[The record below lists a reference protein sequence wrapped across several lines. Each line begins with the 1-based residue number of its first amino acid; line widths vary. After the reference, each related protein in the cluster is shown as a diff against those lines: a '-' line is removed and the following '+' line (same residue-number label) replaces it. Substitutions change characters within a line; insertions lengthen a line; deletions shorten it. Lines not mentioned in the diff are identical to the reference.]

1 MRAYFFGN
9 MYLSSIQQG
18 IQGEHAMVAMFVKYR
33 HQKAHLDTLYEWA
46 ENHKTSIYLN
56 GGYADNLLRVHNEI
70 DDIELHLAN
79 ELVRNPDYL
88 KSIGL
93 GFDFSLDESN
103 FRLSHSLF
111 HEEQASLNGALT
123 SVAVILPEC
132 FYFRSEATMKD
143 IEEKTSNGLSLLP
156 HERMLK
162 LLSEFRLAS

>member
-18 IQGEHAMVAMFVKYR
+18 IQGEHAMTAMFVKYR
-33 HQKAHLDTLYEWA
+33 HQKDHLDTLYEWA

-70 DDIELHLAN
+70 DDIERHLA
-79 ELVRNPDYL
+79 EHLVADPDYL

-93 GFDFSLDESN
+93 SSDFSLDESI

-132 FYFRSEATMKD
+132 FYFRNEATMKD
-143 IEEKTSNGLSLLP
+143 IDSKLAEGCSLFP